1 MPDRQPQSA
10 TKPSLDRSKA
20 GQINLTVIQR
30 MDSEVE
36 EVIATS
42 GHVALYDFD
51 TASSQWSRK
60 DVEGSLFLVKR
71 RGSPRFRFV
80 ILNKKGDDN
89 YWEDVGSNFS
99 CEKQEPY
106 VMYRNG
112 AAGVVG
118 IWFYET
124 ADCQKFAELFEKI
137 ASTFAAP
144 EDASI
149 DMQRQHQ
156 SMPESG
162 GMFQNAQMPMEGSQG
177 TGSHQAAVVSS
188 PSAGTGN
195 PLAQVFA
202 GMKVAQKK
210 EQPPSASSLPLLT
223 PQHFQ
228 HHQQQNQGTA
238 LLQSLNATSRQTQ
251 SDTSVD
257 KVQSLL
263 HSLSQNRAF
272 CELLCNEMKKC
283 GLFDIV

>member
-30 MDSEVE
+30 MDPEVE

-51 TASSQWSRK
+51 TVSSQWSRK

-89 YWEDVGSNFS
+89 YWEDVGSSFS

-124 ADCQKFAELFEKI
+124 ADCQKFAELFERI
-137 ASTFAAP
+137 TSTFAAP

-149 DMQRQHQ
+149 DMQRQQ
-156 SMPESG
+156 QIPVPG
-162 GMFQNAQMPMEGSQG
+162 GMFGNGQVPMGGS
-177 TGSHQAAVVSS
+177 TESHHAAVVSS
-188 PSAGTGN
+188 PPAGTGN

-202 GMKVAQKK
+202 GMKVAQKR

-228 HHQQQNQGTA
+228 PQQHQNQGTA
-238 LLQSLNATSRQTQ
+238 LLQSLTSPPPVPPQPQTVV
-251 SDTSVD
+251 SVD

-263 HSLSQNRAF
+263 QSLSQNRAF
-272 CELLCNEMKKC
+272 CEILCNEMKKC
-283 GLFDIV
+283 GL